1 MTLQQAEGDRRRYPK
16 WAVDPDLVRP
26 EDVNRDEEQAFVNAS
41 PKEPWGGDQERGGT
55 ARQDWSRRFR

>member
-26 EDVNRDEEQAFVNAS
+26 EDVNRDDE
-41 PKEPWGGDQERGGT
+41 
-55 ARQDWSRRFR
+55 